1 MNKVW
6 EWETKDSSCKEL
18 KTQRQQIS
26 KQPMRNL
33 WATNHLP
40 CTCVSQS
47 IHGPNQVQ
55 LVEPSRAP
63 HSHSCSDGN
72 GSFQRHTHAQHA
84 RTRICIVLSGE
95 RGETKE
101 VRPPF
106 LASSSKKEVDEFSRA
121 RRGADSLW
129 AGGKKQKQEIW
140 TKSKTDQIAHLFLC
154 WEMGGRGTRR

>member
-1 MNKVW
+1 MPQKGSAIKQSVNKVW

-84 RTRICIVLSGE
+84 RTRICIVLSSE

-101 VRPPF
+101 VRPAF
-106 LASSSKKEVDEFSRA
+106 LASSSKQKLTSFLAQDAGPTRCGQAARRRRNRKSGPRA
-121 RRGADSLW
+121 R
-129 AGGKKQKQEIW
+129 
-140 TKSKTDQIAHLFLC
+140 QI
-154 WEMGGRGTRR
+154 R